1 MAHRQ
6 LVKEKAN
13 KELLENVKKALYKY
27 HQIIIQEQ
35 EKTFG
40 DVLPSKEFKAIC
52 KELKE
57 NYAKTD
63 SNMAILQELIKLRV
77 VLLPNLGEWS
87 VNRGKGPKEV
97 RECFGGQRRVPNER
111 DAEHCGFPG
120 KLLKPANSDS
130 LVVATVDGS
139 LSRIRRGV
147 PAASKRRH
155 PLSVLNGDERGSQLS
170 GS

>member
-1 MAHRQ
+1 M
-6 LVKEKAN
+6 KEKAN

-35 EKTFG
+35 QKTYG
-40 DVLPSKEFKAIC
+40 EVLPSKEFKAIC

-77 VLLPNLGEWS
+77 IMLPNIGERP

-97 RECFGGQRRVPNER
+97 RECVGGQRRVPNER
-111 DAEHCGFPG
+111 DFEHCGFPG
-120 KLLKPANSDS
+120 ELIKPANSDS
-130 LVVATVDGS
+130 LVVANVDGG
-139 LSRIRRGV
+139 LSRVWSGV
-147 PAASKRRH
+147 PAPS
-155 PLSVLNGDERGSQLS
+155 
-170 GS
+170 